1 MSGIMKFRAALPLL
15 AAVALAGC
23 AIDDPTG
30 PSLLNPDAAFAVSAD
45 KYGGGGGGGGGGGDE
60 GLGNNL
66 SWPVIFADG
75 KGLGGQVIASATD
88 FANTGLRPTTAET
101 AAYAALTAAG
111 AVPFWY
117 AGNVAEAYT
126 PYDVFWQ
133 KTANTWQAQ
142 WASRTG
148 PANTTV
154 TVNWGDNLNSVNFS
168 TTSVIRVEHVLDA
181 ADGTLLKGYPMD
193 VVVNPS
199 SPSEEQGIFA
209 DGQQTATVDLTP
221 TVFTDRA
228 RLTLQ
233 KLSGPGG
240 TVTYTFLDKAVW
252 ESFGVDGPGG
262 YSAEINVGGKV
273 LYGYVW
279 FMKKVVMPGG
289 IAKDGWWRIT
299 FSLDAGSGATIT
311 GADVPIWSA
320 TSTSYEINI
329 GTNKGG
335 GGGGNPN
342 K

>member
-1 MSGIMKFRAALPLL
+1 MSGTMRFQAALPLL
-15 AAVALAGC
+15 ATFALAGC
-23 AIDDPTG
+23 SIDQPTG

-45 KYGGGGGGGGGGGDE
+45 KYGGGGGGGGGGDE

-66 SWPVIFADG
+66 SWPVIFADA
-75 KGLGGQVIASATD
+75 KGLGGQTLTSATD
-88 FANTGLRPTTAET
+88 FANTGLRPTTTET
-101 AAYAALTAAG
+101 AAFAALTAG
-111 AVPFWY
+111 GTVPFWY
-117 AGNVAEAYT
+117 SGNVPTGT
-126 PYDVFWQ
+126 PLAFWQ
-133 KTANTWQAQ
+133 KSDATWQAQ
-142 WASRTG
+142 WAMRSG
-148 PANTTV
+148 PANTPV
-154 TVNWGDNLNSVNFS
+154 IIGWGDNLASVKYS

-193 VVVNPS
+193 VTLNPS
-199 SPSEEQGIFA
+199 SPSEEQGILP

-240 TVTYTFLDKAVW
+240 TVTYTYLNKAVW
-252 ESFGVDGPGG
+252 ESFGTDGPGN

-299 FSLDAGSGATIT
+299 FSLDTGSGATIV
-311 GADVPIWSA
+311 GADVPLWNA

-335 GGGGNPN
+335 GGKPQ